1 MSHIDARVERSQAL
15 IRGAAVAELAEK
27 GWGGFTIE
35 GVAKRAGVARSTVYR
50 HWPDRLHLLVDA
62 LQAHSDQA
70 PARAAAPGRKRVVA
84 LVRHLAEAMADP
96 ARSAITPAL
105 IEAAEHDNALRDIQ
119 RRFTDQ
125 RRQALVDAL
134 ADDDVADP
142 ELVAMALAG
151 AVIYARVMRHRPL
164 SRARATA
171 LVDAVLGPARPH
183 R

>member
-15 IRGAAVAELAEK
+15 IRDAAVAELTER
-27 GWGGFTIE
+27 GWGGFTID

-62 LQAHSDQA
+62 LEGHSDQG
-70 PARAAAPGRKRVVA
+70 PARAAAPGRKRIVA

-105 IEAAEHDNALRDIQ
+105 IEAAEHDDALRDLQ
-119 RRFTDQ
+119 RRFTDR

-151 AVIYARVMRHRPL
+151 AVIYARVMRHHPL
-164 SRARATA
+164 SPARATA
-171 LVDAVLGPARPH
+171 LVDAVLGPARSD